1 MPIIAVQ
8 GYGRINVKIITW
20 FGTLELDDSEQL
32 VDCEILDSKD
42 IDHLAGRLRELQQEK
57 NDMVPVGY
65 ELRDAAQEY
74 GFVSTDEEYV
84 ALLHQVSIQ
93 AAKYGVAESYTP
105 DMRIVQAIGALDDID
120 EAANLLSERL
130 SEWYGLHFPELDKNT
145 EQLANFVATHGSRS
159 TLPAEDALFEKARSS
174 MGADLSYAD
183 ETLLKSF
190 AQNISALYEDRH
202 RIEDYIIESMGQ
214 LSPNLSDIAGPLI
227 GARLISMTGGLP
239 RLARLPSSTVQV
251 MGANRALFKHLR
263 SRAPS
268 PKHGVIFN
276 HPLIKNAPWW
286 QRGKIARVVAAKI
299 SLASRIDLY
308 SGRVEPSL
316 KDDLMTR
323 IASIEAAHPNPPARS
338 TGKNKGGRR

>member
-1 MPIIAVQ
+1 M
-8 GYGRINVKIITW
+8 INVKIITW
-20 FGTLELDDSEQL
+20 FGTLELDDSEHL
-32 VDCEILDSKD
+32 VDCDILDRMD
-42 IDHLAGRLRELQQEK
+42 IDHLARRMRELQQET
-57 NDMVPVGY
+57 NDIPPAGY
-65 ELRDAAQEY
+65 DLCNAAQEC
-74 GFVSTDEEYV
+74 GFVSNGEEYV
-84 ALLHQVSIQ
+84 SLLHQVSIQ

-105 DMRIVQAIGALDDID
+105 DMRIIQAIGTLDDLD

-159 TLPAEDALFEKARSS
+159 TLSAEDALFEKASSS
-174 MGADLSYAD
+174 MGAELSDTD
-183 ETLLKSF
+183 ETLLKGF
-190 AQNISALYEDRH
+190 AQNISALYDDRR
-202 RIEDYIIESMGQ
+202 RIEDYIIGSMGQ
-214 LSPNLSDIAGPLI
+214 LAPNLSDIAGPLI

-268 PKHGVIFN
+268 PKHGIIFN

-308 SGRVEPSL
+308 SGRVELSL
-316 KDDLMTR
+316 KDDLMVR
-323 IASIEAAHPNPPARS
+323 IATIEAAHPNPPARS
-338 TGKNKGGRR
+338 TVKSGKGKSKGGRR